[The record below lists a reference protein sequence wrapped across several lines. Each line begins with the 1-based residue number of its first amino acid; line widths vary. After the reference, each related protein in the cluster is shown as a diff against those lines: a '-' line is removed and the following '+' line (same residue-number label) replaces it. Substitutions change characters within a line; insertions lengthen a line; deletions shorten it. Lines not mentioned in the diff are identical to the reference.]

1 MRGKDYGVSLAQE
14 VEGARPRYGYLRR
27 GASSVGRW
35 SCREFESEFYVQTY
49 QEHGAWRLALRV
61 GRRAEKIEAERNST
75 RALRC
80 RIDLRI
86 GRIRVKN
93 LVELPVQVEETAQ
106 VVPIPLLER
115 ISHFQCEGLD
125 AMQNLNALGF
135 TGQISPNYLLHQIA
149 CNPADPRVIKHKEI
163 LKLRSEEH

>member
-61 GRRAEKIEAERNST
+61 GRRAEKIEAEGNST
-75 RALRC
+75 RALR
-80 RIDLRI
+80 RTERHSAAAWQLR
-86 GRIRVKN
+86 
-93 LVELPVQVEETAQ
+93 VELVDYLGDRKSTR
-106 VVPIPLLER
+106 LNS
-115 ISHFQCEGLD
+115 SH
-125 AMQNLNALGF
+125 LG
-135 TGQISPNYLLHQIA
+135 
-149 CNPADPRVIKHKEI
+149 
-163 LKLRSEEH
+163 